1 MGWFINIGFTTVI
14 SDTVLCMMVSMG
26 FNGNRTG
33 VYNRQRKWTVAVI
46 FPDTLPWPY
55 CSVTTEVEMGEIIP
69 NFSDWWPITFY
80 PEIWHAHMLEK
91 CFAFQVRN
99 VYATFRSFKPFKTPL
114 LIGDWGP
121 GLLGIKMNQ
130 THQSGEPINQPVF
143 VIRPALEVRK
153 DWMGRIVQHSARLD
167 LLR

>member
-1 MGWFINIGFTTVI
+1 
-14 SDTVLCMMVSMG
+14 
-26 FNGNRTG
+26 
-33 VYNRQRKWTVAVI
+33 
-46 FPDTLPWPY
+46 
-55 CSVTTEVEMGEIIP
+55 
-69 NFSDWWPITFY
+69 
-80 PEIWHAHMLEK
+80 MLEK

-167 LLR
+167 LLRQYHLSISWVDRMNISWFHWGFHGEKLQKMWFDWDIMEI